1 MLTRPPRSLLVACA
15 LALALPAAAQETYV
29 IDGAHTT
36 PMFEIA
42 HNGGMSRQRGFFTN
56 TAGRVTLDRAAKAGT
71 IDVVIGTGSVVTGS
85 RVLTEVLKRDDFFAS
100 ERFPTMRFAS
110 RDVAFDGDVPVA
122 ASGELT
128 LLDVTRPVTLQIA
141 DFKCGTQPFTRRP
154 MCGAEVT
161 ATIRR
166 SEFGMTYGVPN
177 VAGDEVRI
185 VIPVEAVR
193 E

>member
-1 MLTRPPRSLLVACA
+1 MPPVRRLAACA
-15 LALALPAAAQETYV
+15 LVLSVALPAAAQDVYV

-56 TAGRVTLDRAAKAGT
+56 TAGRITLDRAAKTGS
-71 IDVVIGTGSVVTGS
+71 IDVVIGTGSIVTGS
-85 RVLTEVLKRDDFFAS
+85 RVLTDVLKRDDFFAS
-100 ERFPTMRFAS
+100 DRYPTMRFTS
-110 RDVAFDGDVPVA
+110 REVAFDGDVPVA
-122 ASGELT
+122 FRGELT
-128 LLDVTRPVTLQIA
+128 LLDVTRPVTLAIA
-141 DFKCGTQPFTRRP
+141 DFRCGTQPFTRRP
-154 MCGAEVT
+154 MCGAEAT

-166 SEFGMTYGVPN
+166 SDFGMTYGVPN
-177 VAGDEVRI
+177 VAGDDVRI

>member
-1 MLTRPPRSLLVACA
+1 MPTRLLAVLAA
-15 LALALPAAAQETYV
+15 TALALPAAAQEVYV
-29 IDGAHTT
+29 IDGTHTT
-36 PMFEIA
+36 PMFEIT

-56 TAGRVTLDRAAKAGT
+56 TSGRITLDRAARTGA

-85 RVLTEVLKRDDFFAS
+85 RVLTDVLKRDDFFAS
-100 ERFPTMRFAS
+100 DRFPTMTFAA

-122 ASGELT
+122 ARGELT
-128 LLDVTRPVTLQIA
+128 LLDVRRPVTLKIA
-141 DFKCGTQPFTRRP
+141 EFRCGTQPFTRRP

-166 SEFGMTYGVPN
+166 SEFGMTYGVPS

>member
-1 MLTRPPRSLLVACA
+1 MPFSHRLAACV
-15 LALALPAAAQETYV
+15 LAVALPAAAGDAYV
-29 IDGAHTT
+29 VDTAHTT

-42 HNGGMSRQRGFFTN
+42 HNGGISRQRGFFTN
-56 TAGRVTLDRAAKAGT
+56 TTGRIVLDRATKTGS

-85 RVLTEVLKRDDFFAS
+85 RVLTDVLKRDEFFAS
-100 ERFPTMRFAS
+100 DRHPTMRFAS
-110 RDVAFDGDVPVA
+110 RDVVFDSDVPVA
-122 ASGELT
+122 ARGELT
-128 LLDVTRPVTLQIA
+128 LLGVTQPVTLTIA
-141 DFKCGTQPFTRRP
+141 DFRCGTQPFTRRP

-177 VAGDEVRI
+177 VAGDDVRI

>member
-1 MLTRPPRSLLVACA
+1 MPVRLLAVLAA
-15 LALALPAAAQETYV
+15 TALALPAAAQEVYV
-29 IDGAHTT
+29 IDGTHTT
-36 PMFEIA
+36 PMFEIT
-42 HNGGMSRQRGFFTN
+42 HNGGMSRQRGFFTS
-56 TAGRVTLDRAAKAGT
+56 TSGRITLDRAARTGA

-85 RVLTEVLKRDDFFAS
+85 RVLTDVLKRDDFFAS
-100 ERFPTMRFAS
+100 ERFPVMTFAA
-110 RDVAFDGDVPVA
+110 REVAFDGDVPVA
-122 ASGELT
+122 ARGELT
-128 LLDVTRPVTLQIA
+128 LLDVKRPVTLAIA

-166 SEFGMTYGVPN
+166 SEFGMAYGVPN

>member
-1 MLTRPPRSLLVACA
+1 MPPLLILAAFA
-15 LALALPAAAQETYV
+15 LAPPLPAVAQEVYV
-29 IDGAHTT
+29 IDGTHTT

-42 HNGGMSRQRGFFTN
+42 HNGGISRQRGFFTN
-56 TAGRVTLDRAAKAGT
+56 TSGRITLDRAARTGS
-71 IDVVIGTGSVVTGS
+71 IDVVIGTGSIVTGS
-85 RVLTEVLKRDDFFAS
+85 RVLTDVLKRDDFFAS
-100 ERFPTMRFAS
+100 DRFPTMSFAS
-110 RDVAFDGDVPVA
+110 RDVAFAGDVPVA
-122 ASGELT
+122 ARGELT

-154 MCGAEVT
+154 MCGAEAT

-166 SEFGMTYGVPN
+166 SDFGMTFGVPN